1 MQNGQRAMRYLQIV
15 GFVLGLIAFLV
26 SAAFIGNPN
35 GDTFWKTGVGFMLS
49 VITLNLLWPTGKKN

>member
-1 MQNGQRAMRYLQIV
+1 MQNWQIVMRYLQIA

-49 VITLNLLWPTGKKN
+49 VITLNLLWPTKKK

>member
-1 MQNGQRAMRYLQIV
+1 MQNWQIVMRYLQIA

-35 GDTFWKTGVGFMLS
+35 GDTFWKTGVAFMLS
-49 VITLNLLWPTGKKN
+49 VITLVCLWPTTTK